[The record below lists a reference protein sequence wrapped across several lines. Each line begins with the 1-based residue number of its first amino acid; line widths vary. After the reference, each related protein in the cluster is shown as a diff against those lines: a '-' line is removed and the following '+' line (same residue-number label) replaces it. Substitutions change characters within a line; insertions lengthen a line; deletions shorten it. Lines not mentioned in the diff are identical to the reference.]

1 MSCTPF
7 LKLHVPLSTFPC
19 SRTIHSDLPH
29 SSPLFDLQWC
39 RVVVVMRTARR
50 SNQSILK
57 QINPEDSLEGLML
70 KLKLQY
76 FSHLMQT
83 AGSLEKILMLEKIE
97 GRRRSGQERMRWLD
111 GITDSM
117 DMSLIKIQEM
127 AKDRKAWCAAAHETA
142 KSRTRPSN
150 WTTTMTWGLWSQ
162 TIFSQISVF
171 LFYWLWHL
179 GAIHSIPLSLSPH
192 L

>member
-19 SRTIHSDLPH
+19 SRTVHSDLPH

-76 FSHLMQT
+76 FSHLMQR
-83 AGSLEKILMLEKIE
+83 ADSLEKILMLLEKIE
-97 GRRRSGQERMRWLD
+97 GRRRSGQENEMVGWHHRLNGHESDQNPGD
-111 GITDSM
+111 GQRQE
-117 DMSLIKIQEM
+117 SLV
-127 AKDRKAWCAAAHETA
+127 CC
-142 KSRTRPSN
+142 
-150 WTTTMTWGLWSQ
+150 
-162 TIFSQISVF
+162 
-171 LFYWLWHL
+171 
-179 GAIHSIPLSLSPH
+179 SP
-192 L
+192 